1 MSKIKLSKEELQKLQ
16 ELQSEGNQL
25 IFSLGQLETQKM
37 SIFSQVEKI
46 QKERDILGAK
56 LFEKYGD
63 GNIDIESGEFTKP
76 E

>member
-37 SIFSQVEKI
+37 SIFSQI
-46 QKERDILGAK
+46 
-56 LFEKYGD
+56 
-63 GNIDIESGEFTKP
+63 
-76 E
+76 